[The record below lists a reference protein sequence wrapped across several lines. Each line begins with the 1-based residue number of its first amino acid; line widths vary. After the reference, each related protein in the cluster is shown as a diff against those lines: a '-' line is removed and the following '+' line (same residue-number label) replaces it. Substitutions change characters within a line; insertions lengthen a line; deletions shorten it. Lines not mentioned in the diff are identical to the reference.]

1 MAKIFLKMILKRYLF
16 KYVLKKHKLLI
27 EINPIKGK
35 QEGVVFEQINRYH
48 CICLLMFKMVK
59 KLFET

>member
-35 QEGVVFEQINRYH
+35 
-48 CICLLMFKMVK
+48 
-59 KLFET
+59 

>member
-1 MAKIFLKMILKRYLF
+1 MILKRYLF